1 MRINSLK
8 FDEEYVNAVIRINFF
23 KSKEIQIKT
32 IELALMFNDPNN
44 WGEIESLSKK
54 EMIDELANVLNSP
67 EMRSKQGDTVLAEL
81 ILKIAGEHHNPFENQ
96 IIRGLLDTRNTKL
109 DKIEINDITTTGLR
123 LILHSLFVINGM
135 DDANPV
141 NTEVTSKIIVD
152 EIPKSINI
160 SNEDVDYAF
169 NMDYSEFI
177 ENFMYLT
184 QSDKELF
191 KSIINI
197 LQANLISENI
207 QVYCRSLLVFFS
219 F

>member
-1 MRINSLK
+1 
-8 FDEEYVNAVIRINFF
+8 
-23 KSKEIQIKT
+23 
-32 IELALMFNDPNN
+32 
-44 WGEIESLSKK
+44 
-54 EMIDELANVLNSP
+54 
-67 EMRSKQGDTVLAEL
+67 
-81 ILKIAGEHHNPFENQ
+81 
-96 IIRGLLDTRNTKL
+96 
-109 DKIEINDITTTGLR
+109 
-123 LILHSLFVINGM
+123 M
-135 DDANPV
+135 DNANPV

-207 QVYCRSLLVFFS
+207 QVYCRSLLVFVS